1 MQIEEPP
8 ARSSGY
14 VSSPPSDECFLCC
27 DDRPGGLVSRVCLCR
42 GVSMHLECQR
52 RMLETAYA
60 AQESST
66 LDTVLRCGVCHAR
79 YSNADARAVW
89 RPSLLG
95 YMWAMCCCGVVI
107 MGWSA
112 NTVLERGS
120 SNDPPTDYL
129 DLTWWEY
136 QWNHCTWW
144 RIVGVLYLFIS
155 VIMACF
161 SIGWFV
167 LDTCTITM
175 ETEPLFIRSWSIRVW
190 KPKPATVKSAIT
202 RLRNYFSRPSA
213 RLEGEGPA
221 SRSTAVPAL
230 L

>member
-107 MGWSA
+107 MG
-112 NTVLERGS
+112 L
-120 SNDPPTDYL
+120 
-129 DLTWWEY
+129 
-136 QWNHCTWW
+136 
-144 RIVGVLYLFIS
+144 
-155 VIMACF
+155 VIN
-161 SIGWFV
+161 IGPRV
-167 LDTCTITM
+167 K
-175 ETEPLFIRSWSIRVW
+175 IRVLHPTEW
-190 KPKPATVKSAIT
+190 TLQEMCSWN
-202 RLRNYFSRPSA
+202 L
-213 RLEGEGPA
+213 
-221 SRSTAVPAL
+221 AVSHL
-230 L
+230 YEYSLQ